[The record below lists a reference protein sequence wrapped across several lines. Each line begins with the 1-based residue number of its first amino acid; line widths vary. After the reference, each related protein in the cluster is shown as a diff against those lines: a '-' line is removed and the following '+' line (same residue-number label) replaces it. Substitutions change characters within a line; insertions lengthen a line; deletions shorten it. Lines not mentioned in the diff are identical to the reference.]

1 MNNPALISSSIRSSL
16 YQSKTSF
23 ELEESLLNA
32 AVSLVFYASDANEM
46 SWQNLELLFMQRA
59 EHPKDPWSGHIAFPG
74 GVVEDQ
80 DTDTLATA
88 IRETQEEFGFTLKNE
103 AWLGSMPPVAGPV
116 LGKNKKVQV
125 FPHIFLL
132 NHKPKLLINEE
143 VQSAFWV
150 PISRLSQQQYICQ
163 FFHPDTLEQKMFGI
177 NLGKQV
183 NVPLWGLSL
192 EILYQFY
199 AVSNWPIEQ
208 KLTVFES

>member
-1 MNNPALISSSIRSSL
+1 MNNPVLISSSIRSSL
-16 YQSKTSF
+16 CQSIVPF
-23 ELEESLLNA
+23 ALEESLVNA
-32 AVSLVFYASDANEM
+32 AVSLVFYASDANEV

-59 EHPKDPWSGHIAFPG
+59 EHPQDPWSGHISFPG
-74 GVVEDQ
+74 GVVEGQ
-80 DTDTLATA
+80 DADTLATA
-88 IRETQEEFGFTLKNE
+88 VRETQEEFGFTLKNE
-103 AWLGSMPPVAGPV
+103 VWLGSMSPVVGPV

-125 FPHIFLL
+125 FPHVFLL

-150 PISRLSQQQYICQ
+150 PISRLSQQQYIYQ
-163 FFHPDTLEQKMFGI
+163 FSHPDISEQEMFGI

-199 AVSNWPIEQ
+199 AASNWQVEQ
-208 KLTVFES
+208 KLTVFEL